1 MLRLINQPM
10 HILILN
16 QYKNK
21 NSTTTIKKHKMTALA
36 ANQLE
41 MHTISKHRLYLE
53 SP

>member
-1 MLRLINQPM
+1 MYAAINKPT
-10 HILILN
+10 HAHPN

-41 MHTISKHRLYLE
+41 MHTTSKHRLYLE